1 MPKKASL
8 GKVVAVLPVYVGRSE
23 RESGSGSRAE
33 GLSSFTSKAAVEKTA
48 TTVCM
53 SQNLASSEG
62 LLLLVHYSA
71 NS

>member
-1 MPKKASL
+1 LPKKASL
-8 GKVVAVLPVYVGRSE
+8 GKVVAVLPVYVGRS
-23 RESGSGSRAE
+23 ESGSGSRAE